1 MRVVFPV
8 TRSRRHNALQNVVA
22 GLQVSVPEMILG
34 VRERIGK
41 VLDFG
46 IQTLAVKDLD
56 EGQVH
61 IDIVIQ
67 IRSSV
72 IAILDVTRIP
82 ADVNVLVD
90 RYGPFKFCRTAVR
103 TSDNLSGPPAKHLIL
118 EDFLGDGNIG
128 TVGYRRRG
136 YSEQSS
142 RYR

>member
-8 TRSRRHNALQNVVA
+8 TRSRWHNALQNVVA

-41 VLDFG
+41 VLDLG

-67 IRSSV
+67 IRSVVVSV
-72 IAILDVTRIP
+72 LDIARIP
-82 ADVNVLVD
+82 ADVDVLVD

-103 TSDNLSGPPAKHLIL
+103 TSDNLSGPSAKHLVAQ
-118 EDFLGDGNIG
+118 DFL
-128 TVGYRRRG
+128 
-136 YSEQSS
+136 
-142 RYR
+142 

>member
-41 VLDFG
+41 VLDLG

-67 IRSSV
+67 IRSVVVSV
-72 IAILDVTRIP
+72 LDIARIP
-82 ADVNVLVD
+82 AYVYVLVD
-90 RYGPFKFCRTAVR
+90 RNGPFKFCRTAVR
-103 TSDNLSGPPAKHLIL
+103 TSDNLSGPSAKHLVAQ
-118 EDFLGDGNIG
+118 DFL
-128 TVGYRRRG
+128 
-136 YSEQSS
+136 
-142 RYR
+142 